1 MELPYLKTSRHYRIG
16 SHGHLQTVRNS
27 MTTYVRGRWGARAA
41 GRSARTWWKAKHLN
55 VAVSVIKSDDKNK
68 LSPPRR
74 GGARCF
80 FPQAHVLPNSRGRR
94 IGDVLREW
102 RTLRDVLYAPSVRTL
117 YVSVSKSKKKRSSY
131 VVYTLEIG
139 PIMYKI
145 HGKNWE
151 LGGSLTGFV

>member
-68 LSPPRR
+68 LSPPPR

-117 YVSVSKSKKKRSSY
+117 YVSVSMLPASLILPADVAWSSCRVDIEGENIY
-131 VVYTLEIG
+131 LYF
-139 PIMYKI
+139 
-145 HGKNWE
+145 
-151 LGGSLTGFV
+151 SSDR